1 MQDEINKKIQKTDAD
16 EAGQDDDLDEEAER
30 LKAEEISNKKA
41 KYLDH
46 KQTQIN

>member
-16 EAGQDDDLDEEAER
+16 EADQDDDLDEEAER

-41 KYLDH
+41 KYLDY
-46 KQTQIN
+46 

>member
-1 MQDEINKKIQKTDAD
+1 LQDEINKKIQKTDAD

-41 KYLDH
+41 RYLEQ